1 MREADARE
9 AGQDGGCRTEPE
21 VSESLKTF
29 GAVLKGFREHA
40 GYTQEQFAPLVGYS
54 VGTVASIEQGRRFPT
69 REFVER
75 AEEVLN
81 AFGILRRAA
90 RHLTRRPGLAS
101 WFRKWALL
109 EQDAL
114 TLCTYE
120 CRVVPGLLQTEA
132 YARALT
138 RSVPPPP
145 SDEQVE
151 QRVAA
156 RLDRQRLLH
165 RKQPAALSF
174 IIEQAVLERH
184 TGGSAV
190 TEEQLE
196 HLLLCAELHN
206 VGLQIMPLHQ
216 PDHAGTDGPMRL
228 AETSDHQWVA
238 YSEGQKTGQLISG
251 LKEVSVLQQRYAKMR
266 SQALTPADSVS
277 LLKRM
282 RGAR

>member
-1 MREADARE
+1 MTEADMRE

-165 RKQPAALSF
+165 RKQPVALSF
-174 IIEQAVLERH
+174 IIEQALLERH
-184 TGGSAV
+184 TGGDAV
-190 TEEQLE
+190 TRELLD
-196 HLLLCAELHN
+196 HLVACAELSH
-206 VGLQIMPLHQ
+206 VELQVMPRHQ
-216 PDHAGTDGPMRL
+216 PDHAGTDGPMQLLETPENEWL
-228 AETSDHQWVA
+228 A
-238 YSEGQKTGQLISG
+238 YCEGQQSGQLVADAKDISAM
-251 LKEVSVLQQRYAKMR
+251 QQRYAKMR
-266 SQALTPADSVS
+266 SQALTPAESVS
-277 LLKRM
+277 LLKRL
-282 RGAR
+282 RGAL